1 MKHDYSQQ
9 TIAMGRDSQQRH
21 QETPNTFGTLN
32 NAEIYQQ
39 QSQLDKPKQRMAGR
53 VGQRAIDYMTDPEE
67 QQRTNR
73 WMEAVGM
80 SNEGMQ
86 FNQAKM
92 MGGMPMP
99 QE

>member
-1 MKHDYSQQ
+1 
-9 TIAMGRDSQQRH
+9 
-21 QETPNTFGTLN
+21 
-32 NAEIYQQ
+32 
-39 QSQLDKPKQRMAGR
+39 MAGR

-73 WMEAVGM
+73 WMEAFGM

-99 QE
+99 ME